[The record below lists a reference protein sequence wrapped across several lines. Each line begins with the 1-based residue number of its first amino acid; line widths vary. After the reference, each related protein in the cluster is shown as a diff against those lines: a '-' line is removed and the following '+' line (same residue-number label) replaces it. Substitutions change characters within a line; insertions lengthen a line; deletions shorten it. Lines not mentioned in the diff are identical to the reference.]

1 MKIDGYLRD
10 LVLIS
15 KVSLTMMVRKCALTK
30 NNVPFDSML
39 VVEVL
44 L

>member
-1 MKIDGYLRD
+1 MKVDGYLRD

-15 KVSLTMMVRKCALTK
+15 KVSLTMMAKRCALTK
-30 NNVPFDSML
+30 NNVPFDAML